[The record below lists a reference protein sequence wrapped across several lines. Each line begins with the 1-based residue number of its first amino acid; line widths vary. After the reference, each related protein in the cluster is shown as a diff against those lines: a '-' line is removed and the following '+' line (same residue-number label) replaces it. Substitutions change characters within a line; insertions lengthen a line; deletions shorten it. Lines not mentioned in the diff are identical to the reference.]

1 MTTKNNVIPEGVKD
15 VASYKQYKVIA
26 SLPIFTTA
34 KTLSLSDGSEIAL
47 NQMAHWF
54 KKKIAHLPIAEQEIL
69 IEKKNKYNA
78 LASKLGSLKSKAFGL
93 NTSDRD
99 AYLNDHSDLILDLLG
114 RYFSYGEA
122 AKVLQEDHGVEAS
135 VGMVERFSKKNIE
148 EVKRRQEQFSATYT
162 DVRLFVKRSRL
173 EELLWLYN
181 NRKDKYSSTGN
192 REDYK
197 LLLQTLEQIRKE
209 SEGDIVNVI
218 GNLNV
223 NVEHDIKNHL
233 RQEAMKGMSVKEIIL
248 ARVAAKQGL
257 DVSKLIQSLNN
268 SYYRRFDNAETVEF
282 EETRYP
288 STEAYDF
295 GAIERKNNME
305 AKDDMAFKPVIIS
318 DKAQQIKDRFLNKIK
333 ANQERMVGK

>member
-1 MTTKNNVIPEGVKD
+1 MATKSNVIPEGVKD
-15 VASYKQYKVIA
+15 VTAYKQYKIF
-26 SLPIFTTA
+26 SNLPQFTTA
-34 KTLSLSDGSEIAL
+34 TKLQMSDGNEVAL

-54 KKKIAHLPIAEQEIL
+54 KKKVSHLPVKEQEDL

-78 LASKLGSLKSKAFGL
+78 LASKLGALKIKAFGL
-93 NTSDRD
+93 HSSDKD
-99 AYLNDHSDLILDLLG
+99 SYLDGYADLVLDLLG
-114 RYFSYGEA
+114 RFFSFGEV
-122 AKVLQEDHGVEAS
+122 AKQLQEDHGVEAS
-135 VGMVERFSKKNIE
+135 QGMVERFCKKNTE
-148 EVKRRQEQFSATYT
+148 EVKRRQEHFQASYT

-181 NRKDKYSSTGN
+181 NRKTKYESTGN

-209 SEGDIVNVI
+209 SEGEILNVV
-218 GNLNV
+218 GSLNV

-248 ARVAAKQGL
+248 ARVAARQGL
-257 DVSKLIQSLNN
+257 DVTKLIQSLNN
-268 SYYRRFDNAETVEF
+268 SYYNRFKDAEDVEF

-295 GAIERKNNME
+295 GAIERKNNEEQENMN
-305 AKDDMAFKPVIIS
+305 FKPVVVT
-318 DKAQQIKDRFLNKIK
+318 DKADEIKQRFLEKIK
-333 ANQERMVGK
+333 KNQEKMSGK